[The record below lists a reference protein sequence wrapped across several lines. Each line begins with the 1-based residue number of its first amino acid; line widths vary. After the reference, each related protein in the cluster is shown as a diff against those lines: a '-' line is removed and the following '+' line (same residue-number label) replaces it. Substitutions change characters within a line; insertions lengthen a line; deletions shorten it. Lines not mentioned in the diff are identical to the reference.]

1 MNSNQQQDDIMEN
14 EISLRDLLMTLW
26 KRKYSII
33 AMTMVFAIGAGIISV
48 FFIPSVYNI
57 NADIVINMPES
68 YLTRYGEYTLPLS
81 TDDQYLQLLK
91 SNEVLS
97 NTIEDMQD
105 EKKIT
110 ISQLSDRISIKA
122 SDKQSNSFTF
132 AVSANTPEE
141 SLRLANILYDNYIEF
156 VDTMLKERMI
166 SYFYNDFSVKLE
178 TLKNSLEKEEATLN
192 ENQKLLAQITKEYK
206 TANLDIINYLGKDG
220 NYILPEDMI
229 NPNYIKVESDLI
241 GNQQQVND
249 LTYSINTTEEYLS
262 QIEDEKKAIENY
274 YKNGK
279 IEPVT
284 IGLISMVD
292 SNIYMPSGLVAPTQK
307 ISPSNAKNV
316 VIGAALG
323 GMLGAFIALFRA
335 YWKNEI

>member
-1 MNSNQQQDDIMEN
+1 MNSNQQQDDFMEN

-33 AMTMVFAIGAGIISV
+33 AMTMVFAIVAGIISV
-48 FFIPSVYNI
+48 FFIPPVYDT

-68 YLTRYGEYTLPLS
+68 HLTRYGEYILPLS
-81 TDDQYLQLLK
+81 TDVQYLQLLK

-97 NTIEDMQD
+97 NTIEDMQY

-110 ISQLSDRISIKA
+110 ASQLSDRISIKVG
-122 SDKQSNSFTF
+122 DKESNSFTF
-132 AVSANTPEE
+132 TVSAGTSEE

-166 SYFYNDFSVKLE
+166 SYFYNNFSVELV
-178 TLKNSLEKEEATLN
+178 TLKNSLEKEEAALN
-192 ENQKLLAQITKEYK
+192 ENQKLLAQITKEYE
-206 TANLDIINYLGKDG
+206 TANLDIIDYLGKDG

-229 NPNYIKVESDLI
+229 NPNYIRVESDLI
-241 GNQQQVND
+241 DNQQEVND
-249 LTYSINTTEEYLS
+249 LTYSIDTTEKYLS
-262 QIEDEKKAIENY
+262 QIEEEKKAIENY

-307 ISPSNAKNV
+307 TSPSNAKNV

-323 GMLGAFIALFRA
+323 GMLGAFMALFRA
-335 YWKNEI
+335 YWKNEL